1 MIIRNVIFFKQ
12 TQIKA
17 NPKTTEKKQN
27 TFPFLERKKTENN
40 NGFMGLGKSSAY
52 KFIAINIYIKKES
65 NLRLSYLPSWE
76 TRGKTE

>member
-17 NPKTTEKKQN
+17 NPETMGKKN

-52 KFIAINIYIKKES
+52 KFIAINIYIKKQS
-65 NLRLSYLPSWE
+65 NFRLPYLPS
-76 TRGKTE
+76 

>member
-17 NPKTTEKKQN
+17 NPKTMGKKT

-40 NGFMGLGKSSAY
+40 GFMGLGKSSAS
-52 KFIAINIYIKKES
+52 KFIAINIYINKES
-65 NLRLSYLPSWE
+65 NLRLSYLPS
-76 TRGKTE
+76 